1 VALCHVTSAEILI
14 DFGQCEFP
22 WSQFLHPRGN
32 LARTLLG
39 AAAMFNDDA
48 GSWLSPEFWTTIWKA
63 TIAWAVSA
71 LPKVLIVLLLGFVLL
86 KLVDWGSKHLV
97 AHTLEQAENDGE
109 SAARER
115 QKRAETLIGILRRT
129 SVIVVWVFVAMLVLM
144 QVGVNIAPLIAG
156 AGIVGLAVGFGAQE
170 LVRDVITGFFVLL
183 ENHVRKGDVAIINGT
198 GGLVETIGLRTITL
212 RDLSGTVHVFQNGKI
227 SSLSNMTKEWSA
239 MVFDIGVAYKE
250 DTDEVAQVM
259 LEVAEGLR
267 AEPQYATKILEPME
281 IFGLDSFADSS
292 IVIKA
297 RLKTVPSEQW
307 SVGREYR
314 RRLKLAFD
322 ARGIEIPFPHRTL
335 YWGDASEA
343 STDASAR
350 TEAPQAPQARSTPP
364 RAGSAALVRAR
375 SENGGTSKAG
385 PGSPQKR

>member
-1 VALCHVTSAEILI
+1 
-14 DFGQCEFP
+14 
-22 WSQFLHPRGN
+22 
-32 LARTLLG
+32 
-39 AAAMFNDDA
+39 
-48 GSWLSPEFWTTIWKA
+48 LSPEFWANIWKG
-63 TIAWAVSA
+63 TIAWAVHA
-71 LPKVLIVLLLGFVLL
+71 LPKVLIVLLLGFILL
-86 KLVDWGSKHLV
+86 KLVDWGSKRLV
-97 AHTLEQAENDGE
+97 AHTLAHAADEEE

-115 QKRAETLIGILRRT
+115 QKRSETLIGILRKT

-239 MVFDIGVAYKE
+239 MVFDIGVAYKQ
-250 DTDEVAQVM
+250 DTDEVARVM
-259 LEVAEGLR
+259 LEVAETLR
-267 AEPQYATKILEPME
+267 AEPEYAHKILEPME
-281 IFGLDSFADSS
+281 VFGLDSFADSS
-292 IVIKA
+292 VVIKA

-314 RRLKLAFD
+314 RRLKRTFD
-322 ARGIEIPFPHRTL
+322 ERGIEIPFPHRTL
-335 YWGDASEA
+335 YWGDAG
-343 STDASAR
+343 
-350 TEAPQAPQARSTPP
+350 QANTGAALPAG
-364 RAGSAALVRAR
+364 RAGLQDPPKTPSAVPRPGSGTLLRAR
-375 SENGGTSKAG
+375 FENGRASNVP
-385 PGSPQKR
+385 PGSPRKH